1 MSKIKLSSG
10 AFSTEQ
16 TGVKL
21 INTTSKPVQTSAQQP
36 DTLYGLDIELLRDL
50 NLDEFIDQKK
60 KDQELQ
66 QIEDS
71 QKQDDMMNMT
81 MD

>member
-21 INTTSKPVQTSAQQP
+21 INTTSTAKADQTSPNQTTVEQP
-36 DTLYGLDIELLRDL
+36 DTLYGLDVGLLRDL
-50 NLDEFIDQKK
+50 NLDEFID
-60 KDQELQ
+60 
-66 QIEDS
+66 
-71 QKQDDMMNMT
+71 
-81 MD
+81 